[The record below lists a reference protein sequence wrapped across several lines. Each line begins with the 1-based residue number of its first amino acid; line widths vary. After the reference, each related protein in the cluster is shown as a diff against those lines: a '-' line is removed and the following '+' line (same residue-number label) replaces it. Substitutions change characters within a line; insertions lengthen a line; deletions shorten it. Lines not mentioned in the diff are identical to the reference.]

1 MGKKFVALIASAMFA
16 LFSYAQNPELI
27 VSPDSV
33 GADGIV
39 SIPVSLKGASGICA
53 FQFSV
58 WMPDS
63 LSPVKGT
70 ESIQPVVKGDLFTN
84 HTLDYNMDENC
95 DEGSM
100 MNVVGF
106 SPDNSVFSADSGLLC
121 TINLKADY
129 RTSAN
134 QVLGIGKI
142 EFSTPDVESLGQEP
156 LRLFVYISQGAIHDT
171 IPVLDPDTIPVFI
184 PDVQFGLS
192 PFEFNGA
199 LQSAIAIE
207 SNLDISA
214 ISFNISVPED
224 LAVNRLVRLFGYLVD
239 TIFQTEIVQADSCT
253 YAVSITAIDKN
264 LIKAG
269 ITKITGIS
277 VDFVIGL
284 FTPGIYEFNLDEI
297 SITAADGKEYEIEA
311 QKYSIN
317 LSPTAVESA
326 KPDIED
332 TVTYYTLDGR
342 QVSAPVKGINLIRH
356 SDGRIT
362 KFINR

>member
-1 MGKKFVALIASAMFA
+1 MGKRFVAFIASAMIA
-16 LFSYAQNPELI
+16 LYSYAQKPELI
-27 VSPDSV
+27 VSSDSV

-63 LSPVKGT
+63 LSPVTGT

-84 HTLDYNMDENC
+84 HTLDYNMDEEC

-129 RTSAN
+129 RTSAD

-171 IPVLDPDTIPVFI
+171 IPVDTVPVFV
-184 PDVQFGLS
+184 PEVKFGLS

-214 ISFNISVPED
+214 ISFKVTVPEN
-224 LAVNRLVRLFGYLVD
+224 LAVNRLIRLFGYLVD
-239 TIFQTEIVQADSCT
+239 TIFQTEIDQVDSCT
-253 YAVSITAIDKN
+253 YAVSITAIDDS
-264 LIKAG
+264 LITAG
-269 ITKITGIS
+269 VTRITGIS

-284 FTPGIYEFNLDEI
+284 ITPGIYLFSLDDI
-297 SITAADGKEYEIEA
+297 SVTAADGTIYEIES
-311 QKYSIN
+311 QNYSIN
-317 LSPTAVESA
+317 LNPNAVESA
-326 KPDIED
+326 KPDVEG

-356 SDGRIT
+356 PDGRIT